1 MKIHVRCSLYFKSG
15 ILLRDL
21 QPSGQIVEQFT
32 TKRERSVELF
42 AFGMVPRLKTIA
54 RSAEDFARRVLRPR
68 AYMESTFAPFY
79 AVCRQ
84 DTWGLETVGALN
96 VYFQKRRAIARNV
109 GPAMGKLSMRL
120 RQTKVREWRIELRS
134 LS

>member
-1 MKIHVRCSLYFKSG
+1 M
-15 ILLRDL
+15 
-21 QPSGQIVEQFT
+21 FT
-32 TKRERSVELF
+32 MP
-42 AFGMVPRLKTIA
+42 ARLKTLA
-54 RSAEDFARRVLRPR
+54 RSAEEFARRVLTPR

-79 AVCRQ
+79 AVFRQ

-120 RQTKVREWRIELRS
+120 RQTKVRDWRIELRS